1 MKRRPM
7 RLPTAQSVARMLAA
21 NKAFYADAFAA
32 SKALLSHEINS
43 RGQMKTVK
51 TMSVKEQYL

>member
-1 MKRRPM
+1 
-7 RLPTAQSVARMLAA
+7 
-21 NKAFYADAFAA
+21 
-32 SKALLSHEINS
+32 LLSHEINS